1 MVKKNETMKKWKT
14 INEVKEKLMRSLVEG
29 KEYKS
34 DEQIGR
40 AKNVKGYQ
48 DTTPIINEY
57 ETIYTKT
64 KTKHTMPCIQ
74 ARVCI

>member
-1 MVKKNETMKKWKT
+1 
-14 INEVKEKLMRSLVEG
+14 MRSLVEG

-48 DTTPIINEY
+48 DTTPITNEY
-57 ETIYTKT
+57 KTIYTKT